1 MMNITA
7 TSGQDIDVS
16 SDRRITLEHLRVFVA
31 VAQTRSFQAAG
42 LRLGRT
48 QSAITQSIKN
58 FEDCLRCRLLE
69 RRQGSVLG
77 LTGDGERVLPDALE
91 VIKKVDFLVQSVQ
104 RPELKGHIRF
114 GIPPSIG
121 TAELQNA
128 LSSCMAVNKGLRVRL
143 FSETSMHLGAML
155 ANGNLDAAIM
165 NENDTDPADE
175 NITVTHSFPE
185 EPLVWVCNPD
195 ALIDWDD
202 EMPFIAFSEGSP
214 WTQAAV
220 KALQEAG
227 VPYYFAYVSTSF
239 ESICSAVSAGIGIT
253 AVPLSNVPESHV
265 VITGKDRRHPLPT
278 LPNVRTVIKARTKSR
293 IVLDFCNLISRLP
306 TFFPAT

>member
-1 MMNITA
+1 MMNIP
-7 TSGQDIDVS
+7 SYPSQDIDIA
-16 SDRRITLEHLRVFVA
+16 SDRRITLEHLRVFAA

-58 FEDCLRCRLLE
+58 LEDCLRCRLLE

-77 LTGDGERVLPDALE
+77 LTGDGERVLPDALD
-91 VIKKVDFLVQSVQ
+91 VISKVDFLIQAVQ

-143 FSETSMHLGAML
+143 YSETSMHLGAML

-165 NENDTDPADE
+165 NESGPDGADDTL
-175 NITVTHSFPE
+175 IVTHAFPE

-195 ALIDWDD
+195 ALIDR
-202 EMPFIAFSEGSP
+202 EEELPFIAFSEGSP
-214 WTQAAV
+214 WTQSAV

-227 VPYYFAYVSTSF
+227 VPHYFAYVSASF
-239 ESICSAVSAGIGIT
+239 ESICSAVTAGIGIT
-253 AVPLSNVPESHV
+253 ALPLSNVPETHA
-265 VITGKDRRHPLPT
+265 VITGTDRPLPP

-293 IVLDFCNLISRLP
+293 IVLDFCNLIARLP
-306 TFFPAT
+306 VFFPVA